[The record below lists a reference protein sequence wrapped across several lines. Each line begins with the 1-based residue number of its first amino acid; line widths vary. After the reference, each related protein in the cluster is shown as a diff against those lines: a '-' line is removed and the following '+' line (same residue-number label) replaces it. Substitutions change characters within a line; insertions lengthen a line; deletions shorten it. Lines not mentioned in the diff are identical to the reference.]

1 MEIHYISRID
11 PEFECITLLERRFQ
25 PNPEAP
31 HNVDELRA
39 HLSESYSIPMFELDS
54 LLQPLLEVETYVNS
68 NLNISEDRLRFFFTV
83 RSQGPVSLARYLHS
97 ILKSGLRLK
106 GMSEAEKLRALA
118 KPLSQMSG
126 IHIEDLEQ
134 FDSHDKLFQFLLKC
148 NCTEDVKWICTA
160 LYYSMDEYLDE
171 LDVILRKA
179 TGLFLER
186 LPDLTALCENTI
198 SYARERISDN
208 PAQLFGVLETPAP
221 TSDVAVRPSVMGF
234 HSLHWNFSDSIIYV
248 GVYYSTIAELVQ
260 KYSDQSA
267 TLVSRLKSI
276 SDKSRLEILRALKGG
291 KCNGQDISEKLGLA
305 PATVSYHMN
314 VLLVEGFVSS
324 SKRGT
329 SIYYELKR
337 DPIQKCLRELEQYL
351 L

>member
-1 MEIHYISRID
+1 MKIHFLNRID
-11 PEFECITLLERRFQ
+11 PEFECITLLERRFH
-25 PNPEAP
+25 PNPEAS
-31 HNVDELRA
+31 HNVDELRT

-54 LLQPLLEVETYVNS
+54 LLQPLLEVENYVNS

-83 RSQGPVSLARYLHS
+83 RSQGPVSLARHLYTV
-97 ILKSGLRLK
+97 LKSGLRFK
-106 GMSEAEKLRALA
+106 GLCEKDKLTALA
-118 KPLSQMSG
+118 APLSQMTS
-126 IHIEDLEQ
+126 IHLEELEG
-134 FDSHDKLFQFLLKC
+134 FESHDQLFQYLLKC

-186 LPDLTALCENTI
+186 LPDVSAICENAI

-208 PAQLFGVLETPAP
+208 PAQLFGVLKTPTP
-221 TSDVAVRPSVMGF
+221 TEDVTVRPNIMGF
-234 HSLHWNFSDSIIYV
+234 HSLHWNFGDATIYV

-267 TLVSRLKSI
+267 SLVSRLKSM
-276 SDKSRLEILRALKGG
+276 SDKSRLEILRALKNGE
-291 KCNGQDISEKLGLA
+291 CNGQDISEKLGLA
-305 PATVSYHMN
+305 PATISHHMN

-337 DPIQKCLRELEQYL
+337 DSIQKCLRELEHYL